1 MVIDQVN
8 MMTPLSNEPVDQ
20 LRLKVYIAEDSAE
33 IRKRLK
39 EMLEEN
45 PYLSIVGESGDADRA
60 LADLH
65 EIQPDAIILDSRLPG
80 GGGMRILVESKKRYP
95 DMLAIVFTAFP
106 YPQHR
111 KAFLAAGADYF
122 LDKTADQQKL
132 THLLAS
138 LARIFIVNRNN
149 AARGKHR

>member
-1 MVIDQVN
+1 MIYELN
-8 MMTPLSNEPVDQ
+8 MMTPLSHEPTDA
-20 LRLKVYIAEDSAE
+20 LRLKVYIVEDSTE

-45 PYLSIVGESGDADRA
+45 PHLSIVGESGDADHA
-60 LADLH
+60 LAALH

-95 DMLAIVFTAFP
+95 DMLTIIFTAFP

-111 KAFLAAGADYF
+111 KAYLAAGADYF
-122 LDKTADQQKL
+122 FDKTTDHQKL

-138 LARIFIVNRNN
+138 LARIFNMNRNDRE
-149 AARGKHR
+149 RGKHR